1 MERVCRI
8 CVLLRLTRFGI
19 DFSQINRISKW
30 NIQISMNCFMRF
42 KLYYVGDLTN
52 KDLGDYLEQRIRQM
66 GTLFLH
72 IIEF

>member
-66 GTLFLH
+66 GTLFLR
-72 IIEF
+72 IIGF